1 MVKLVVL
8 EDPQIKLMY
17 DLVMCDLPET
27 SDMLQLMIIHM
38 IIAAKSYKFKRNFF
52 LSSMYQVGELYQEI
66 M

>member
-8 EDPQIKLMY
+8 VDPQIKLMY

-38 IIAAKSYKFKRNFF
+38 MIAAKSYKFKRNIFY
-52 LSSMYQVGELYQEI
+52 LLCIKWENCI
-66 M
+66 KK